1 MINRADE
8 IKYNCHIHTNR
19 FSKSTQ
25 NPASSADTPSSLLKI
40 MNILGIHEKSGKSL
54 IELLPFSDNDVTAGS
69 ETELQTA
76 VCGNKNNVDLAIAIE
91 KSSYYR
97 NIIKRAATGESPQ
110 KLVKDIENY
119 LSNTDMVWEHSWVR
133 LPRHTLCKYA
143 NNLFTR
149 DLQADKRKLH
159 SPLRRDAKWFT
170 LINNGVEYLRIP
182 VSYLLK
188 LSLAHAIG
196 NKGINPLI
204 KDTGEKMMDHF
215 LNDNTSPETHS
226 FCPVPMT
233 TNYQMGKGISEET
246 SLRFLL
252 SQLLTQ
258 YANRSFELLD
268 RGQEVQTYLAPNPPV
283 RQKQLNE
290 LIPDSFYRE
299 LYMSPCLSGWDQ
311 GEIKC
316 RYMGLCHE
324 VLSRSQLNAV
334 VKLKEAGIITNNLVV
349 LPNTS
354 NISLA
359 NNGIHVSLG
368 SRKLGRLLANSK
380 SGFTATDE
388 KYYGDLV
395 IKICEHFLPLFVG
408 TYSAAPY
415 RLDFQDFHPEKT
427 LGFLPHELDYTHLR
441 MIWRRWKKKARMKFF
456 GYPMTPFGPEWFD
469 NAINRFLRLK
479 GDYVHDF
486 RLINYPVALLSTSE
500 SPALNG
506 RSGSKQK
513 LKDDLASMGVF
524 HQDMPLYM
532 LYRLRVFKTIGFS
545 GFEGRYYS
553 LFNRLIDDM
562 TQAVNLQ
569 LLITALAYKYIFQRE
584 VTHIDIPDDPT
595 IESER
600 RQIFFGT
607 AIGIPT
613 FFVHKSTV
621 NQFMKKILSRTEN
634 IRGSRRYTGFLRVHN
649 IEYRKA
655 LLRVIREDAK
665 DLIEMMQFEETL
677 KDLEQRINEPE
688 EFSAASRITRAIL
701 DNTSAKHPMQLTGDE
716 FNLAAEKYYREE
728 LKKKHM
734 QEGLNLF
741 ACALKKLG
749 SSSTLHQG
757 VYNKALLSIL
767 DGKNAVSFLTKN
779 KNAVLNETLSPK
791 LLEQLI
797 HLILL
802 LFHQMNEQCEKAN
815 HD

>member
-1 MINRADE
+1 MPID
-8 IKYNCHIHTNR
+8 Y
-19 FSKSTQ
+19 SKSIQKNT
-25 NPASSADTPSSLLKI
+25 NPPDTPSSLLKI
-40 MNILGIHEKSGKSL
+40 LSLFGMARTSGETM
-54 IELLPFSDNDVTAGS
+54 IELLPFSAGDVTAGS

-76 VCGNKNNVDLAIAIE
+76 VYGSKDDVDLAIAI
-91 KSSYYR
+91 KDSPYYR
-97 NIIKRAATGESPQ
+97 NIVKRAATGELPRR
-110 KLVKDIENY
+110 LVRNIEDH
-119 LSNTDMVWEHSWVR
+119 LSNAGMVWEHSWVR
-133 LPRHTLCKYA
+133 LPRHTLSKYA
-143 NNLFTR
+143 NAVFAR
-149 DLQADKRKLH
+149 DIQADKRKAD
-159 SPLRRDAKWFT
+159 SPLRHDAKRFVFT
-170 LINNGVEYLRIP
+170 NSGVEYLRLP

-196 NKGINPLI
+196 KKDIVPLI
-204 KDTGEKMMDHF
+204 RSAGEKMMGHF

-226 FCPVPMT
+226 FCPVYMT
-233 TNYQMGKGISEET
+233 NDQQMGKELAGET

-258 YANRSFELLD
+258 YANRQFALLD
-268 RGQEVQTYLAPNPPV
+268 NGQQVQTYFAPHPPV
-283 RQKQLNE
+283 RQRQLNE
-290 LIPDSFYRE
+290 LIPDAFYRE

-311 GEIKC
+311 GEIKR

-368 SRKLGRLLANSK
+368 SRKLTRLLADSK

-415 RLDFQDFHPEKT
+415 RLDFQDFHPEKV

-441 MIWRRWKKKARMKFF
+441 MIWRRWKKKTSMKFF
-456 GYPMTPFGPEWFD
+456 GYPMTPFGPEWLD
-469 NAINRFLRLK
+469 SAVSRFLHLK
-479 GDYVHDF
+479 GDYVRDF
-486 RLINYPVALLSTSE
+486 RLLNYPVALLSTGE
-500 SPALNG
+500 SPAING
-506 RSGSKQK
+506 RSGSEQK

-524 HQDMPLYM
+524 HRDMPLYM
-532 LYRLRVFKTIGFS
+532 LYRLRAFNTIGFS

-553 LFNRLIDDM
+553 LFNRLMDDM
-562 TQAVNLQ
+562 GNAVNLQ
-569 LLITALAYKYIFQRE
+569 LLITALAYKYIFRQK
-584 VTHIDIPDDPT
+584 VSHAHIPDNPT
-595 IESER
+595 MESER
-600 RQIFFGT
+600 RQIFFGA

-613 FFVHKSTV
+613 FFVDKSTG
-621 NQFMKKILSRTEN
+621 NQFMKKILHRTEN
-634 IRGSRRYTGFLRVHN
+634 IRGSRRYTGFLRIHN
-649 IEYRKA
+649 IEYRRA

-665 DLIEMMQFEETL
+665 DLIEMMHLEETL
-677 KDLEQRINEPE
+677 IDLERRINEPE
-688 EFSAASRITRAIL
+688 EYSAAGRLTKQIL
-701 DNTSAKHPMQLTGDE
+701 DNASAGHPMQLTGDE

-734 QEGLNLF
+734 QEGLALF
-741 ACALKKLG
+741 ACTLKKLDAW
-749 SSSTLHQG
+749 STWRGG

-767 DGKNAVSFLTKN
+767 NGRNAVDFLAETER
-779 KNAVLNETLSPK
+779 AVLDETLSSK

-802 LFHQMNEQCEKAN
+802 VFHQIHEQYKKAN